1 MQYDTQH
8 LCRCSLFRRFFR
20 TWQSRRVSWTKDA
33 VDFARTDEDVVADS
47 VPMHEIMSI
56 AAITEQPSPESLWTA
71 SQEDLANQSCPV
83 LNDEQRSNDGQLFVN
98 EQGDCTFT
106 AGNSDSDT
114 RHCTMLMA
122 NAPSHPSAAPSCPS
136 SLAFASRALD
146 ARGSPCAN
154 TTLIIIMT
162 IITIMAKIV
171 RIMII
176 AS

>member
-8 LCRCSLFRRFFR
+8 HCRCSLFRRFFR
-20 TWQSRRVSWTKDA
+20 TWQSRCVSWTKNA
-33 VDFARTDEDVVADS
+33 VDFARTEEDVVADS

-71 SQEDLANQSCPV
+71 SQEDLGNQSSPA

-122 NAPSHPSAAPSCPS
+122 NAPPHPS
-136 SLAFASRALD
+136 SLGCSLLPLL
-146 ARGSPCAN
+146 ARFRLARVRCARQP
-154 TTLIIIMT
+154 
-162 IITIMAKIV
+162 V
-171 RIMII
+171 RDHH
-176 AS
+176 AHYHHDYNYDHGDDR